1 MLKLTRGLLPILIAL
16 IPARI
21 ETRVVH
27 LLSSSECPTDIRAL
41 RVGEEPIEAQKPF
54 QAPEDWLAYLSWEIA
69 NTSRKSVAYVEID
82 LDFHGIAR
90 EGDRIYTYR
99 YGQEGKQGDLDQ
111 AKLLKPR
118 EGTRLSISDE
128 EYSRI
133 KRFVEARGAT
143 SLSVVED
150 EGIESDL

>member
-1 MLKLTRGLLPILIAL
+1 MVKLTRGLLPILIAL

-27 LLSSSECPTDIRAL
+27 VRSSSECPVDIRAL
-41 RVGEEPIEAQKPF
+41 KVGQEPIEAQRPF

-69 NTSRKSVAYVEID
+69 NTSRKSVAYVKID

-99 YGQEGKQGDLDQ
+99 YGQEGKTPGDLDQ
-111 AKLLKPR
+111 AKLLKPPP
-118 EGTRLSISDE
+118 GTRLLSLIHISEPTRLLSIS
-128 EYSRI
+128 YA
-133 KRFVEARGAT
+133 V
-143 SLSVVED
+143 
-150 EGIESDL
+150 